1 MQLKFSDARLSDNFI
16 ETVRG
21 WVMAGCEGLTFHGV
35 NRAAWSAI
43 KHAAGAYG
51 ISGGDSGQAS
61 RQGFSFSWSYHESSK
76 TLHLQCIDGPELVPC
91 SEINARL
98 RAEVQQVIV
107 ATNDADGGT
116 IIA

>member
-1 MQLKFSDARLSDNFI
+1 
-16 ETVRG
+16 
-21 WVMAGCEGLTFHGV
+21 MAGCEGLTFHGV
-35 NRAAWSAI
+35 NRAAWLAI

>member
-1 MQLKFSDARLSDNFI
+1 LQLKFSDARLSDLFI
-16 ETVRG
+16 DTVRG
-21 WVMAGCEGLTFHGV
+21 WAMAGCEGLTFHGV
-35 NRAAWSAI
+35 NRAAWLAI